1 MGLDFIYIL
10 KAIVIAIVEGLTE
23 FVPVSST
30 GHMILVGSL
39 INFRSGAP
47 GAAEFASM
55 FEVVIQLGA
64 ILAVVVLYWNKLW
77 GAVVEFFTFIFSG
90 GKKGQSGFRFGINV
104 IIGSIPALIVGLTLY
119 DKIKGLFKPSAVVV
133 GFIVG
138 GILLLVIE
146 NRFRNRASKIG
157 KTPTTDVFNITPVQ
171 AIKVGLFQVLSMWPG
186 MSRSASTIMG
196 GWIAGLSTPVG
207 AEFSFFLA
215 VPAMVG
221 SSAMDLLNFDYS
233 MAGGDKANKIKLLKA
248 FDDGINTYFEFSD
261 KVNLPAIY
269 VVDINGKETNI
280 KYIFDGPYVVV
291 TGVHMQFSLRITDEI
306 VCVFNNS
313 ILF

>member
-39 INFRSGAP
+39 IGFRSSAVGAE
-47 GAAEFASM
+47 EFAKM

-77 GAVVEFFTFIFSG
+77 GAIVEFFTYIFTL

-104 IIGSIPALIVGLTLY
+104 IIASIPSLIVGVTLY
-119 DKIKGLFKPSAVVV
+119 KKIKSLFQPSAVVV

-138 GILLLVIE
+138 GILLLIIE
-146 NRFRNRASKIG
+146 NRFRNKTSRRG
-157 KTPTTDVFNITPVQ
+157 KTPTADVFDLTPMQ
-171 AIKVGLFQVLSMWPG
+171 SLKVGLFQVLSFWPG

-196 GWIAGLSTPVG
+196 GWIAGISTPVA

-215 VPAMVG
+215 IPAMVG
-221 SSAMDLLNFDYS
+221 SSAMELFEFDYS
-233 MAGGDKANKIKLLKA
+233 IMNSTYIVALIVGFIVAFIVSIIVMDMFVSYLKKKPMRI
-248 FDDGINTYFEFSD
+248 F
-261 KVNLPAIY
+261 AIY
-269 VVDINGKETNI
+269 RVIAGIVLFALSLAGI
-280 KYIFDGPYVVV
+280 V
-291 TGVHMQFSLRITDEI
+291 TLTI
-306 VCVFNNS
+306 
-313 ILF
+313 

>member
-39 INFRSGAP
+39 IGFRSGAP

-146 NRFRNRASKIG
+146 NRFRNRVSKIG
-157 KTPTTDVFNITPVQ
+157 KTPTTDVFDITPVQ

-196 GWIAGLSTPVG
+196 GWIAGLSTPVA

-221 SSAMDLLNFDYS
+221 SSAMDLIKFDYS
-233 MAGGDKANKIKLLKA
+233 IMNSTYVVALIVGFLVAFIVSIIVMDMFVSYLKKKPMRI
-248 FDDGINTYFEFSD
+248 F
-261 KVNLPAIY
+261 AIY
-269 VVDINGKETNI
+269 RIIAGIVLLGLSVAGI
-280 KYIFDGPYVVV
+280 V
-291 TGVHMQFSLRITDEI
+291 TLTI
-306 VCVFNNS
+306 
-313 ILF
+313 